1 LTPLATTLV
10 ILAIAT
16 AAVYFTIAAYIV
28 PRIDLGDA
36 GRRVVFVVRAGAAA
50 FFVGCAFTHLHMAVH
65 FVTDPARASVHEL
78 AFHVPQ
84 VVGGWL
90 FVLVSGR
97 QLDIRVVRRK
107 TRHEVEAEEELD
119 RERRRRERAD
129 DLSRLKSQFLAN
141 MSHEIRTPMNGVLG
155 MTDLLL
161 ATELTPEQREYGRL
175 LSKSGQSLLALLN
188 DILDFSKIEAGKLAL
203 ESSDF
208 DLVQLVEDVGGL
220 MSEPA
225 ADKGLELSVFVE
237 QGVPSRVRG
246 DETRVR
252 QVLIN
257 LTSNAIKFTEE
268 GEVVIR
274 VCAVDRAGE
283 VTTVRFEVQDTGI
296 GLDAGAEERLFEAFR
311 QADPSTARRYGGTG
325 LGLTISK
332 ELVEMMG
339 GEIGAAGEPGAGS
352 SFWFAL
358 PLAAGEAVSS
368 DEELPAEGALAGRRL
383 LVVDDV
389 ETCRR
394 NLEDYA
400 ASWGME
406 VEQAVDGA
414 GAIDALRAAA
424 EAGCPIDV
432 VALDAHLPDRDGV
445 SLARAIRADPTVG
458 SPRILLLSA
467 FADPQPDLAE
477 AGIDAHCA
485 KPIRRGHLRR
495 ALLEL
500 AGDGATE
507 DRPSPPARER
517 QPLRGAT
524 VLVAE
529 DNPINQ
535 RLAQRMLENR
545 GIRVELVAD
554 GRAALDAIKE
564 GDYDAVLMD
573 CQMPGMD
580 GYEATREIRRWEQ
593 NGRHTP
599 VIAMTAHSMPGDREA
614 CLTAGMDDYV
624 SKPLE
629 TERFDSILARW
640 LGARGDGSS
649 DGRILGR
656 VTEEEQRCRPPTRP

>member
-1 LTPLATTLV
+1 
-10 ILAIAT
+10 
-16 AAVYFTIAAYIV
+16 
-28 PRIDLGDA
+28 
-36 GRRVVFVVRAGAAA
+36 
-50 FFVGCAFTHLHMAVH
+50 
-65 FVTDPARASVHEL
+65 
-78 AFHVPQ
+78 
-84 VVGGWL
+84 
-90 FVLVSGR
+90 
-97 QLDIRVVRRK
+97 
-107 TRHEVEAEEELD
+107 
-119 RERRRRERAD
+119 
-129 DLSRLKSQFLAN
+129 
-141 MSHEIRTPMNGVLG
+141 
-155 MTDLLL
+155 
-161 ATELTPEQREYGRL
+161 
-175 LSKSGQSLLALLN
+175 
-188 DILDFSKIEAGKLAL
+188 
-203 ESSDF
+203 
-208 DLVQLVEDVGGL
+208 
-220 MSEPA
+220 
-225 ADKGLELSVFVE
+225 
-237 QGVPSRVRG
+237 
-246 DETRVR
+246 
-252 QVLIN
+252 
-257 LTSNAIKFTEE
+257 
-268 GEVVIR
+268 
-274 VCAVDRAGE
+274 
-283 VTTVRFEVQDTGI
+283 
-296 GLDAGAEERLFEAFR
+296 
-311 QADPSTARRYGGTG
+311 
-325 LGLTISK
+325 
-332 ELVEMMG
+332 
-339 GEIGAAGEPGAGS
+339 
-352 SFWFAL
+352 
-358 PLAAGEAVSS
+358 
-368 DEELPAEGALAGRRL
+368 
-383 LVVDDV
+383 
-389 ETCRR
+389 
-394 NLEDYA
+394 LEDYA

-500 AGDGATE
+500 AGGEGRSSVA
-507 DRPSPPARER
+507 PSPARER